1 MDRNKEIFEES
12 KKYMP
17 GGVNSP
23 VRSFGS
29 VGINPPVIKSGKG
42 AMIKDENGN
51 EYIDFV
57 LAWGPMILGHC
68 DEDVVEAIKKTSEE
82 SIAFGAST
90 KLELDLA
97 KLLCETLDN
106 VDMIRMVN
114 SGTEATMSAVKLA
127 RGYTKKDK
135 IIKFAGCYHGH
146 FDGFLIEA
154 GSGVLTEG
162 IPGCLGVPE
171 ESIKNTLIGIYND
184 EKQVEELFE
193 KYGNDIAGIIIE
205 PVAGNMGV
213 VKCDPKFMRKLRE
226 LCDKYGALLI
236 FDEVM
241 CGFRVAYK
249 GAQTLF
255 DVKPDLVTYAKIM
268 GGGLPCGAYGGRRE
282 IMENLSPLGGVYQAG
297 TMSGNPIVMSAGLA
311 TVKKL
316 YENPSYYNHIE
327 KIGSKLEKG
336 VLEIAKKKGLGLV
349 VNRQGGMMTL
359 FFTDLKEVKCY
370 DDVKT
375 CDGERFKRYFLH
387 MLNKGFNIPPSQFEA
402 MFLSVKHTEEHIKS
416 FKSML
421 IFRYI
426 FKKRLNLIGSFITN
440 LIYLY
445 VFVLEI
451 FFLIKIFI
459 YL

>member
-29 VGINPPVIKSGKG
+29 VGINPRVIKSGKG

-297 TMSGNPIVMSAGLA
+297 TMSGNPIVMSVGLA

-316 YENPSYYNHIE
+316 YENPSYYDHIE

-402 MFLSVKHTEEHIKS
+402 MFLSVKHTEEHIDKFLEAFES
-416 FKSML
+416 FE
-421 IFRYI
+421 
-426 FKKRLNLIGSFITN
+426 G
-440 LIYLY
+440 
-445 VFVLEI
+445 
-451 FFLIKIFI
+451 
-459 YL
+459 

>member
-12 KKYMP
+12 KKDMP

-255 DVKPDLVTYAKIM
+255 DVKPDLVTYAKII

-316 YENPSYYNHIE
+316 YENPSYYDHIE

-402 MFLSVKHTEEHIKS
+402 MFLSVKHTEEHIDKFLEAFES
-416 FKSML
+416 FE
-421 IFRYI
+421 
-426 FKKRLNLIGSFITN
+426 G
-440 LIYLY
+440 
-445 VFVLEI
+445 
-451 FFLIKIFI
+451 
-459 YL
+459 

>member
-316 YENPSYYNHIE
+316 YENPSYYDHIE

-336 VLEIAKKKGLGLV
+336 VLEIAKKKGIGLV

-387 MLNKGFNIPPSQFEA
+387 ILNKGFNIPPSQFEA
-402 MFLSVKHTEEHIKS
+402 MFLSVKHTEEHIDKFLEAFES
-416 FKSML
+416 FE
-421 IFRYI
+421 
-426 FKKRLNLIGSFITN
+426 G
-440 LIYLY
+440 
-445 VFVLEI
+445 
-451 FFLIKIFI
+451 
-459 YL
+459 

>member
-1 MDRNKEIFEES
+1 MSNREIFEES

-316 YENPSYYNHIE
+316 YENPSYYDHIE

-402 MFLSVKHTEEHIKS
+402 MFLSVKHTEEHIDKFLEAFES
-416 FKSML
+416 FE
-421 IFRYI
+421 
-426 FKKRLNLIGSFITN
+426 G
-440 LIYLY
+440 
-445 VFVLEI
+445 
-451 FFLIKIFI
+451 
-459 YL
+459 

>member
-316 YENPSYYNHIE
+316 YENPSYYDHIE

-336 VLEIAKKKGLGLV
+336 VLEIAKKKGIGLV
-349 VNRQGGMMTL
+349 VNRQGGMITL

-402 MFLSVKHTEEHIKS
+402 MFLSVKHTEEHIDKFLEDFES
-416 FKSML
+416 FE
-421 IFRYI
+421 
-426 FKKRLNLIGSFITN
+426 G
-440 LIYLY
+440 
-445 VFVLEI
+445 
-451 FFLIKIFI
+451 
-459 YL
+459 

>member
-402 MFLSVKHTEEHIKS
+402 MFLSVKHTEELLEAFES
-416 FKSML
+416 FE
-421 IFRYI
+421 
-426 FKKRLNLIGSFITN
+426 G
-440 LIYLY
+440 
-445 VFVLEI
+445 
-451 FFLIKIFI
+451 
-459 YL
+459 

>member
-97 KLLCETLDN
+97 KILCETLDN

-226 LCDKYGALLI
+226 LCDKYEALLI

-316 YENPSYYNHIE
+316 YENPSYYDHIE

-336 VLEIAKKKGLGLV
+336 IIEIAKKKGLGLV

-402 MFLSVKHTEEHIKS
+402 MFLSVKHTEEHIDKFLEAFES
-416 FKSML
+416 FE
-421 IFRYI
+421 
-426 FKKRLNLIGSFITN
+426 G
-440 LIYLY
+440 
-445 VFVLEI
+445 
-451 FFLIKIFI
+451 
-459 YL
+459 

>member
-213 VKCDPKFMRKLRE
+213 VKCEPKFMRKLRE

-316 YENPSYYNHIE
+316 YENPSYYDHIE

-336 VLEIAKKKGLGLV
+336 VLEIAKKKDLGLV

-402 MFLSVKHTEEHIKS
+402 MFLSVKHTEEHIDKFLEAFES
-416 FKSML
+416 FE
-421 IFRYI
+421 
-426 FKKRLNLIGSFITN
+426 G
-440 LIYLY
+440 
-445 VFVLEI
+445 
-451 FFLIKIFI
+451 
-459 YL
+459 

>member
-316 YENPSYYNHIE
+316 YENPSYYDHIE

-375 CDGERFKRYFLH
+375 CDGKRFKRYFLH

-402 MFLSVKHTEEHIKS
+402 MFLSVKHTEEHIEKFLEAFES
-416 FKSML
+416 FE
-421 IFRYI
+421 
-426 FKKRLNLIGSFITN
+426 G
-440 LIYLY
+440 
-445 VFVLEI
+445 
-451 FFLIKIFI
+451 
-459 YL
+459 

>member
-1 MDRNKEIFEES
+1 MNMDRNKEIFEES

-316 YENPSYYNHIE
+316 YENPSYYDHIE

-402 MFLSVKHTEEHIKS
+402 MFLSVKHTEEHIEKFLEAFES
-416 FKSML
+416 FE
-421 IFRYI
+421 
-426 FKKRLNLIGSFITN
+426 G
-440 LIYLY
+440 
-445 VFVLEI
+445 
-451 FFLIKIFI
+451 
-459 YL
+459 

>member
-29 VGINPPVIKSGKG
+29 IGINPPVIKSGKG

-171 ESIKNTLIGIYND
+171 ESIKNTLIGIYNN

-316 YENPSYYNHIE
+316 YENPSYYDHIE

-336 VLEIAKKKGLGLV
+336 VLEIAKKKGIGLV

-402 MFLSVKHTEEHIKS
+402 MFLSVKHTEEHIDKFLEAFES
-416 FKSML
+416 FE
-421 IFRYI
+421 
-426 FKKRLNLIGSFITN
+426 G
-440 LIYLY
+440 
-445 VFVLEI
+445 
-451 FFLIKIFI
+451 
-459 YL
+459 

>member
-17 GGVNSP
+17 CGVNSP

-97 KLLCETLDN
+97 KILCETLDN

-226 LCDKYGALLI
+226 LCDKYEALLI

-316 YENPSYYNHIE
+316 YENPSYYDHIE

-336 VLEIAKKKGLGLV
+336 IIEIAKKKGLGLV

-402 MFLSVKHTEEHIKS
+402 MFLSVKHTEEHIDKFLEAFES
-416 FKSML
+416 FE
-421 IFRYI
+421 
-426 FKKRLNLIGSFITN
+426 G
-440 LIYLY
+440 
-445 VFVLEI
+445 
-451 FFLIKIFI
+451 
-459 YL
+459 

>member
-255 DVKPDLVTYAKIM
+255 DVKPDLATYAKIM

-316 YENPSYYNHIE
+316 YENPSYYDHIE

-402 MFLSVKHTEEHIKS
+402 MFLSVKHTEEHIDKFLEAFES
-416 FKSML
+416 FE
-421 IFRYI
+421 
-426 FKKRLNLIGSFITN
+426 G
-440 LIYLY
+440 
-445 VFVLEI
+445 
-451 FFLIKIFI
+451 
-459 YL
+459 

>member
-1 MDRNKEIFEES
+1 MNMDRNKEIFEES

-213 VKCDPKFMRKLRE
+213 VKCDTKFMRKLRE

-316 YENPSYYNHIE
+316 YENPSYYDHIE

-402 MFLSVKHTEEHIKS
+402 MFLSVKHAEEHIDKFLEAFES
-416 FKSML
+416 FE
-421 IFRYI
+421 
-426 FKKRLNLIGSFITN
+426 G
-440 LIYLY
+440 
-445 VFVLEI
+445 
-451 FFLIKIFI
+451 
-459 YL
+459 

>member
-316 YENPSYYNHIE
+316 YENPSYYDHIE

-359 FFTDLKEVKCY
+359 FFTDFKEVKCY

-402 MFLSVKHTEEHIKS
+402 MFLSVKHTEEHIDKFLEAFES
-416 FKSML
+416 FE
-421 IFRYI
+421 
-426 FKKRLNLIGSFITN
+426 G
-440 LIYLY
+440 
-445 VFVLEI
+445 
-451 FFLIKIFI
+451 
-459 YL
+459 

>member
-316 YENPSYYNHIE
+316 YENPSYYDHIE

-336 VLEIAKKKGLGLV
+336 VLEIAKKKGIGLV

-402 MFLSVKHTEEHIKS
+402 MFLSVKHAEEHIDKFLEAFES
-416 FKSML
+416 FE
-421 IFRYI
+421 
-426 FKKRLNLIGSFITN
+426 G
-440 LIYLY
+440 
-445 VFVLEI
+445 
-451 FFLIKIFI
+451 
-459 YL
+459 

>member
-171 ESIKNTLIGIYND
+171 ESIKNTLIGIYNN

-316 YENPSYYNHIE
+316 YENPSYYDHIE
-327 KIGSKLEKG
+327 KIGSKLENG
-336 VLEIAKKKGLGLV
+336 VLEIAKKKGIGLV

-402 MFLSVKHTEEHIKS
+402 MFLSVKHTEEHIDKFLEAFES
-416 FKSML
+416 FE
-421 IFRYI
+421 
-426 FKKRLNLIGSFITN
+426 G
-440 LIYLY
+440 
-445 VFVLEI
+445 
-451 FFLIKIFI
+451 
-459 YL
+459 